1 MDNQKLNPCPM
12 TSARSPSNKN
22 HILKMSYYVKLSKC
36 YAISVCSIML
46 NIFLAERN
54 VIKEQGEKVHLMED
68 KISSKTE
75 KAREPEDNKNAIKL
89 TKL

>member
-1 MDNQKLNPCPM
+1 
-12 TSARSPSNKN
+12 
-22 HILKMSYYVKLSKC
+22 
-36 YAISVCSIML
+36 ML